1 MNVFT
6 AAPTAGGKMTPK
18 IYLAGSMAGRVTKE
32 VIAERKK
39 ASKLCRKYGMAPLDP
54 GYTEAKDW
62 TGYRISDS
70 MTKAKMEKYV
80 QKDLK
85 LIRRADGLIKLTG
98 DKASD
103 GTDYEKDYAKFIGIP
118 VAIVAPARCRGQLMG
133 FSNVLFSCF
142 PTMKQAFKW
151 LRKELK

>member
-1 MNVFT
+1 MRF
-6 AAPTAGGKMTPK
+6 K
-18 IYLAGSMAGRVTKE
+18 IYLAGSMAGRITKE

-54 GYTEAKDW
+54 GYSEARDW

-70 MTKAKMEKYV
+70 MTLKKMQKYV
-80 QKDLK
+80 DKDLK

-103 GTDYEKDYAKFIGIP
+103 GTDFEKDYAKFIGIP
-118 VAIVAPARCRGQLMG
+118 VAIVSPARCSGKLMG
-133 FSNVLFSCF
+133 FSNVLFPCF
-142 PTMKQAFKW
+142 NTMKAAFKY
-151 LRKELK
+151 LKKELR

>member
-1 MNVFT
+1 MSR
-6 AAPTAGGKMTPK
+6 PK

-54 GYTEAKDW
+54 GYTEIADW

-70 MTKAKMEKYV
+70 MSLTKMKKYV
-80 QKDLK
+80 IKDLK

-103 GTDYEKDYAKFIGIP
+103 GTDYEKDYAKFIGLP
-118 VAIVAPARCRGQLMG
+118 VAVVAPARCKGQLMG
-133 FSNVLFSCF
+133 FSNVLFRCF
-142 PTMKQAFKW
+142 PTMKAAFKY
-151 LRKELK
+151 LKKELR

>member
-1 MNVFT
+1 M
-6 AAPTAGGKMTPK
+6 AKPK

-39 ASKLCRKYGMAPLDP
+39 ASKACRKAGMLPLDP
-54 GYTEAKDW
+54 GFSEIADW
-62 TGYRISDS
+62 TGYRISDTMS
-70 MTKAKMEKYV
+70 LAKMAKYV
-80 QKDLK
+80 KKDLK

-103 GTDYEKDYAKFIGIP
+103 GTDYEKDYAKFIGLP
-118 VAIVAPARCRGQLMG
+118 VAIVGPARFSGKLMG
-133 FSNVLFSCF
+133 FSNVLFPIF
-142 PTMKQAFKW
+142 PTMKAAFKW

>member
-1 MNVFT
+1 MN
-6 AAPTAGGKMTPK
+6 KKTPK
-18 IYLAGSMAGRVTKE
+18 IYLAGSMAGRITKE

-54 GYTEAKDW
+54 GYTELSDW

-70 MTKAKMEKYV
+70 MTKAKMTKYV
-80 QKDLK
+80 EKDLK

-103 GTDYEKDYAKFIGIP
+103 GTDYERDYARFIGLP
-118 VAIVAPARCRGQLMG
+118 VAIVAPARYRGQLMG
-133 FSNVLFSCF
+133 FSNILFPIF
-142 PTMKQAFKW
+142 RDMKGAFKW
-151 LRKELK
+151 LKKELK

>member
-1 MNVFT
+1 M
-6 AAPTAGGKMTPK
+6 KRPK

-39 ASKLCRKYGMAPLDP
+39 ASKLCIKYGMAPLDP
-54 GYTEAKDW
+54 GYTEARDW

-70 MTKAKMEKYV
+70 MSLKKMKAYV
-80 QKDLK
+80 DKDLK

-103 GTDYEKDYAKFIGIP
+103 GTDYEKDYASFIGLP
-118 VAIVAPARCRGQLMG
+118 VAIVAPSRCRGVLMG
-133 FSNVLFSCF
+133 FSNVLFPIF
-142 PTMKQAFKW
+142 PTMKQAFKY
-151 LRKELK
+151 LKKELK

>member
-1 MNVFT
+1 MN
-6 AAPTAGGKMTPK
+6 KRPK
-18 IYLAGSMAGRVTKE
+18 IYLAGSMAGRITKD

-39 ASKLCRKYGMAPLDP
+39 ASKLCIQMGMAPLDP
-54 GYTEAKDW
+54 GFTEAKDW

-70 MTKAKMEKYV
+70 MSIKKMKAYV
-80 QKDLK
+80 DKDLK
-85 LIRRADGLIKLTG
+85 LIRRSDGLIKLTG

-118 VAIVAPARCRGQLMG
+118 VAIVSPARCSGKLMG
-133 FSNVLFSCF
+133 FSNVLFPIF

-151 LRKELK
+151 LKKELR

>member
-1 MNVFT
+1 
-6 AAPTAGGKMTPK
+6 MTPK
-18 IYLAGSMAGRVTKE
+18 IYLAGSMAGRITKE

-39 ASKLCRKYGMAPLDP
+39 ASKLCRKLGMAPLDP

-70 MTKAKMEKYV
+70 MNRAKMAEYV
-80 QKDLK
+80 RKDLK

-118 VAIVAPARCRGQLMG
+118 VAIVAPARCSGKLMG
-133 FSNVLFSCF
+133 FTNVLFPIF
-142 PTMKQAFKW
+142 PTMKQAFKY
-151 LRKELK
+151 LKKEIK

>member
-1 MNVFT
+1 MNR
-6 AAPTAGGKMTPK
+6 PK

-39 ASKLCRKYGMAPLDP
+39 ASKLCRQMGMAPLDP
-54 GYTEAKDW
+54 GYTECKDW

-70 MTKAKMEKYV
+70 MSRARMKRYVEK
-80 QKDLK
+80 DIK

-103 GTDYEKDYAKFIGIP
+103 GTDFEKDLAFWMRIP
-118 VAIVAPARCRGQLMG
+118 VAIVAPERCKGKLMG
-133 FSNVLFSCF
+133 FSNVMFECF
-142 PTMKQAFKW
+142 PTMKAAFKW
-151 LRKELK
+151 LRKELR

>member
-1 MNVFT
+1 VR
-6 AAPTAGGKMTPK
+6 PK
-18 IYLAGSMAGRVTKE
+18 IYLAGSMAGRITKE

-39 ASKLCRKYGMAPLDP
+39 ASFICRKYGMAPLDP

-70 MTKAKMEKYV
+70 MTLHKMKKYV

-103 GTDYEKDYAKFIGIP
+103 GTDYEKDYAKFIGLP
-118 VAIVAPARCRGQLMG
+118 VAIVAPDRCKGRLMG
-133 FSNVLFSCF
+133 FSNVLFPCF
-142 PTMKQAFKW
+142 PTMKLAFKW
-151 LRKELK
+151 LKKELK

>member
-1 MNVFT
+1 MSR
-6 AAPTAGGKMTPK
+6 PK
-18 IYLAGSMAGRVTKE
+18 IYLAGSMAGRITKE

-39 ASKLCRKYGMAPLDP
+39 ASALCRKYGMAPLDP
-54 GYTEAKDW
+54 GYTEVQDW

-70 MTKAKMEKYV
+70 MSLTKMRKYV
-80 QKDLK
+80 IKDLK

-103 GTDYEKDYAKFIGIP
+103 GTDYEKDYAKFIGLP
-118 VAIVAPARCRGQLMG
+118 VAIVAPARHSGKLMG
-133 FSNVLFSCF
+133 FSNVLFRVF
-142 PTMKQAFKW
+142 PTMKQAFKY

>member
-1 MNVFT
+1 MNR
-6 AAPTAGGKMTPK
+6 PK
-18 IYLAGSMAGRVTKE
+18 IYLAGSMAGRITKD

-39 ASKLCRKYGMAPLDP
+39 ASRLCRKLGMAPLDP

-70 MTKAKMEKYV
+70 MTLTKMRKYV
-80 QKDLK
+80 IKDLK

-103 GTDYEKDYAKFIGIP
+103 GTDFEKDYAKFIGLP
-118 VAIVAPARCRGQLMG
+118 VAIVSPARCKGHLMG
-133 FSNVLFSCF
+133 FSNVLFPCF
-142 PTMKQAFKW
+142 PTMKQAFKY
-151 LRKELK
+151 LKRELK

>member
-1 MNVFT
+1 MSR
-6 AAPTAGGKMTPK
+6 PK

-39 ASKLCRKYGMAPLDP
+39 ASILCRKYGMAPLDP
-54 GYTEAKDW
+54 GYSEAKDW

-70 MTKAKMEKYV
+70 MTLRKMQKYV
-80 QKDLK
+80 SKDLK

-118 VAIVAPARCRGQLMG
+118 VAIVAPARCSGKLMG
-133 FSNVLFSCF
+133 FSNVLYPCF
-142 PTMKQAFKW
+142 PTMKAAFKYLKRE
-151 LRKELK
+151 LR